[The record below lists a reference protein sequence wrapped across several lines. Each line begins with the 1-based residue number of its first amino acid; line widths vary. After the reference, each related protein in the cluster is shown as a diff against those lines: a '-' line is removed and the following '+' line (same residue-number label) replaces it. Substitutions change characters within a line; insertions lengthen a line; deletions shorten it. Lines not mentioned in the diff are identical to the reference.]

1 MKILEKLKTK
11 VDATVQK
18 ATQVY
23 ADKKIAETIEENRDL
38 LLIAGGVA
46 VGYLLGF
53 AFGHTRGYDK
63 ATLDFTKVVW
73 KALLK

>member
-1 MKILEKLKTK
+1 MNILEKLKTK

-38 LLIAGGVA
+38 LLITGGMA

-53 AFGHTRGYDK
+53 AFGRVRGYDK

>member
-18 ATQVY
+18 ATEVY
-23 ADKKIAETIEENRDL
+23 ADKKIAEMISDNRDL
-38 LLIAGGVA
+38 LLIAGGVGA
-46 VGYLLGF
+46 GYLLGF
-53 AFGHTRGYDK
+53 AFGHVRGYDK
-63 ATLDFTKVVW
+63 ATLAFTKVVW